1 MTLIEIIII
10 GISLAMDAFAVSVSN
25 GICSKGQ
32 RLFNALLCGIIFG
45 LYQGVMPAIGYA
57 LGSGLGE
64 KIEKFDH
71 YIALILLGFIGVKM
85 IMEALTDNKRS
96 EGNRLTLPL
105 LMVQGFATSVDALAV
120 GVSLAALSADIVL
133 SSAVIC
139 VITLVIAFSGYCIG
153 SKFGCFSSDKAEI
166 AGGTA
171 LILIGIRIF
180 LSHVL

>member
-25 GICSKGQ
+25 GMCSKGQ
-32 RLFNALLCGIIFG
+32 RFFNALMCGIVFG
-45 LYQGVMPAIGYA
+45 LYQGVMPALGYA
-57 LGSGLGE
+57 LGSGFGE
-64 KIEKFDH
+64 KIERFDH
-71 YIALILLGFIGVKM
+71 YIALILLGFIGAKM
-85 IMEALTDNKRS
+85 IWEALSGS
-96 EGNRLTLPL
+96 EHTEESKLTFPI

-139 VITLVIAFSGYCIG
+139 VITLITAFFGYYIG
-153 SKFGCFSSDKAEI
+153 SQFVCFSPKKAEM
-166 AGGTA
+166 AGGAA

-180 LSHVL
+180 LSHIL

>member
-25 GICSKGQ
+25 GMCTKGQ
-32 RLFNALLCGIIFG
+32 RFFNALLCGVVFG
-45 LYQGVMPAIGYA
+45 LYQGVMPAIGYT
-57 LGSGLGE
+57 LGSGFGE
-64 KIEKFDH
+64 KIEKYDH

-85 IMEALTDNKRS
+85 IWEALCDSQKAS
-96 EGNRLTLPL
+96 ESRLTIPML
-105 LMVQGFATSVDALAV
+105 LVQGLATSVDALAV

-139 VITLVIAFSGYCIG
+139 VITLFIAFCGYYIG
-153 SKFGCFSSDKAEI
+153 SKFGSFSSDKAEI

-180 LSHVL
+180 LSHIL